1 MSDYLRIFAENR
13 YLFGELKIFNV
24 MAKKNY
30 LKEDGSLD
38 IERINKLPIE
48 EYMDVIGNL
57 TQEQYKYYLSKTP
70 INESQEPV
78 RAVVVDDTLAE
89 EIERGDAEDFLNEI
103 REKYL
108 NRR

>member
-1 MSDYLRIFAENR
+1 MN
-13 YLFGELKIFNV
+13 N
-24 MAKKNY
+24 KKY

-38 IERINKLPIE
+38 VERINKLPIE
-48 EYMDVIGNL
+48 EYMDVMGDL
-57 TQEQYKYYLSKTP
+57 TQEQYRYYLSKTP

-78 RAVVVDDTLAE
+78 RAVVVDYTLEE
-89 EIERGDAEDFLNEI
+89 EIERGTGVDIEDFLNKM